1 MGYRPEIRDLQNPNL
16 RFYGTK
22 LYGYVSDD
30 LELPSR
36 RYLIS
41 IGKVE
46 EGDFWD
52 YPFPHEMTLTAE
64 QFRKFMELYEKDF
77 DEYGEFGKLSEYH
90 DYNVI
95 QELLKSESDKH
106 IEWS

>member
-1 MGYRPEIRDLQNPNL
+1 MGYRPEIKDLQNPDL

-22 LYGYVSDD
+22 LYGYVRDD

-41 IGKVE
+41 IGKVK
-46 EGDFWD
+46 DDDVWD
-52 YPFPHEMTLTAE
+52 YTFSHEMILTAE
-64 QFRKFMELYEKDF
+64 QFRKFMELYENDF
-77 DEYGEFGKLSEYH
+77 DEYGKFGKLSEYH

-106 IEWS
+106 IEWG